1 MPSLL
6 RKFKE
11 IIQLA
16 KEQDIKYVFDEV
28 MVSSKVIETLAN
40 EADLKIEIL
49 NPLGNITQEDLANGK
64 DYFQIMYENLE
75 VLKKAL
81 K

>member
-1 MPSLL
+1 
-6 RKFKE
+6 
-11 IIQLA
+11 
-16 KEQDIKYVFDEV
+16 